1 MDKLA
6 EIMAWKR
13 QEIQDRMRPVAEAE
27 WDAVRTQAR
36 PSFYEALAR
45 PDRVSVIS
53 EIKRRSPSAGAIAE
67 GASATTQAEL
77 YLNAGTDAISVLTD
91 NKYFGGS
98 LEDLQAV
105 TSLIAEK
112 GLKVPCIR
120 KDFFVHPIQVLEAAQ
135 NGASAILIIVRA
147 LSDEE
152 MNTLF
157 QAARKAGLDALF
169 EVHESKEIS
178 RAVKAGAK
186 ILGVNNRD
194 LKRFKTDLA
203 ITEAVIPDMPAECV
217 KVSESGI
224 FTPEDVARVQKVG
237 AQAVLVGE
245 ALMKNPDPAAWM
257 TQVHAL

>member
-13 QEIQDRMRPVAEAE
+13 QEIQDRIRPIEDAE
-27 WDAVRTQAR
+27 WDAVRDLPR
-36 PSFYEALAR
+36 PSFLEALGR

-77 YLNAGTDAISVLTD
+77 YLKAGTDAISVLTD

-98 LEDLQAV
+98 LDDLKAV
-105 TSLIAEK
+105 TSLISA
-112 GLKVPCIR
+112 GGHAVPCIR

-135 NGASAILIIVRA
+135 HGASAILIIVRA

-152 MNTLF
+152 MSTLF
-157 QAARKAGLDALF
+157 EAAQKAGLDALF
-169 EVHESKEIS
+169 EVHENEEIT
-178 RAVKAGAK
+178 RAVAAGAK
-186 ILGVNNRD
+186 IIGVNNRD
-194 LKRFKTDLA
+194 LKRFKTDLS
-203 ITEAVIPDMPAECV
+203 ITEAVLPHMPAHCV

-224 FTPEDVARVQKVG
+224 FTPDDVARVQQVG
-237 AQAVLVGE
+237 AHAVLVGE
-245 ALMKNPDPAAWM
+245 ALMKHADPAAWM
-257 TQVHAL
+257 SQVHAL